1 MLRKLSS
8 VPVLIALLF
17 SANGCSQKTAPPPPR
32 PPAPVVVSVATQRD
46 VPVIL
51 RAIGNVEASE
61 VVTIKSQISG
71 ELVKVNFKEGQDVKK
86 GDILFQI
93 DNRSYLAQLKKAEAA
108 LARNRVIL
116 ENARTNYER
125 YRQLVKE
132 GIVTPEQAE
141 SYRTAAESADA
152 SVASDRAEVENART
166 QLSYCTITAPTSGR
180 LGILAVHQ
188 GNVVKANDMP
198 LVTINKISPVKV
210 LFAIPEKDLAD
221 IKRQLAKGKVVVE
234 AEATGAETVK
244 EQGLIDFLD
253 NSVEVASGTIKLK
266 GVFSNAKKRL
276 WPGQLVNVSI
286 TMSIRKN
293 AVVVPTQAIQTGQQG
308 QYLLVVKAD
317 STAELRPVTVGPVSN
332 GHTVIEKGLQA
343 GEQVIIDGQ
352 VRVIPG
358 TKVEIKSGTGNQG
371 SGPANVKT
379 VPSPQSRVS
388 SSQPPVATK

>member
-1 MLRKLSS
+1 MLRTLSS
-8 VPVLIALLF
+8 VSILIALFL
-17 SANGCSQKTAPPPPR
+17 SATGCSKKAAPPPPR
-32 PPAPVVVSVATQRD
+32 LPAPVIVAAASQKD

-51 RAIGNVEASE
+51 KAIGNVEASE
-61 VVTIKSQISG
+61 VVTIKTQISG
-71 ELVKVNFKEGQDVKK
+71 ELIKVNFKEGQDVKK

-116 ENARTNYER
+116 DNARTNYER

-152 SVASDRAEVENART
+152 SVASDRAEVENARA

-188 GNVVKANDMP
+188 GNIVKANDMS
-198 LVTINKISPVKV
+198 LVTINKITPVKV

-221 IKRQLAKGKVVVE
+221 IKRQLANGKVVVE
-234 AEATGAETVK
+234 AEVTGAETFK
-244 EQGLIDFLD
+244 EKGLIDFLD

-266 GVFSNAKKRL
+266 GVFTNAKKRL

-286 TMSIRKN
+286 TMNVRKN

-317 STAELRPVTVGPVSN
+317 STAELRPVVIGPVSN
-332 GHTVIEKGLQA
+332 GHTVIEKGLQP

-358 TKVEIKSGTGNQG
+358 TKVEIKSVAVEQGPGTGTLK
-371 SGPANVKT
+371 PAPN
-379 VPSPQSRVS
+379 PQSRVS
-388 SSQPPVATK
+388 SSKSPGPVK